1 MSLENIL
8 FVCIGN
14 GKIIGDS
21 LGPLIGT
28 VLEKNKRLIQN
39 NVKIDVIGTFE
50 NPILYYNVEE
60 FIKNI
65 DSQDYSEI
73 VIIDSALGSKEN
85 IGKVM
90 ITPAEILIGVGVNR
104 GRMVKGDIILKGVV
118 GINYNNI
125 SRNLI
130 ELESIEAKQVE
141 NIAGKMLDI
150 IYSIIF
156 RKTERI
162 VCSVK

>member
-1 MSLENIL
+1 MENIL

-125 SRNLI
+125 SRNLM
-130 ELESIEAKQVE
+130 ELESVEAKQVE
-141 NIAGKMLDI
+141 NIADKMLDI

-162 VCSVK
+162 G

>member
-39 NVKIDVIGTFE
+39 NVNIEVIGTFE

-130 ELESIEAKQVE
+130 ELESVEAKQVE
-141 NIAGKMLDI
+141 KIASKMLDI

-162 VCSVK
+162 G

>member
-1 MSLENIL
+1 MSLKNIL

-28 VLEKNKRLIQN
+28 VLERNKKLLENSSNIY
-39 NVKIDVIGTFE
+39 NVDILGTFE

-130 ELESIEAKQVE
+130 ELESVEAKQVE
-141 NIAGKMLDI
+141 KIASKMLDI

-162 VCSVK
+162 G

>member
-1 MSLENIL
+1 MENIL

-39 NVKIDVIGTFE
+39 NVNIEVIGTFE

-130 ELESIEAKQVE
+130 ELESVEAKQVE
-141 NIAGKMLDI
+141 NIADKMLDI

-162 VCSVK
+162 V

>member
-1 MSLENIL
+1 MSLKNIL

-130 ELESIEAKQVE
+130 ELENVEAKQVE
-141 NIAGKMLDI
+141 KIAGKMLDI

-162 VCSVK
+162 V

>member
-65 DSQDYSEI
+65 DSKDYSEI

-130 ELESIEAKQVE
+130 ELESVEAKQVE

-162 VCSVK
+162 G

>member
-130 ELESIEAKQVE
+130 ELESIEAKQIE
-141 NIAGKMLDI
+141 NIASKMLDI

-162 VCSVK
+162 V

>member
-130 ELESIEAKQVE
+130 ELESVEAKQVE

-162 VCSVK
+162 V

>member
-39 NVKIDVIGTFE
+39 NINIDVIGTFE

-125 SRNLI
+125 SRNLM
-130 ELESIEAKQVE
+130 ELESVEAKQVE
-141 NIAGKMLDI
+141 KIADKMLDI

-162 VCSVK
+162 V

>member
-130 ELESIEAKQVE
+130 ELESVEAKQIE
-141 NIAGKMLDI
+141 KIASKMLDI

-162 VCSVK
+162 G

>member
-1 MSLENIL
+1 MSLKNIL

-141 NIAGKMLDI
+141 NIASKMLDI

-162 VCSVK
+162 G

>member
-21 LGPLIGT
+21 LGHLIGT

-130 ELESIEAKQVE
+130 ELESVEAKQVE
-141 NIAGKMLDI
+141 KIASKMLDI

-162 VCSVK
+162 V

>member
-1 MSLENIL
+1 MENIL

-125 SRNLI
+125 SRNLT
-130 ELESIEAKQVE
+130 ELESVEAKQIE

-162 VCSVK
+162 V

>member
-1 MSLENIL
+1 MKNIL

-65 DSQDYSEI
+65 DSQGYSEI

-162 VCSVK
+162 V

>member
-1 MSLENIL
+1 MSLKNIL

-65 DSQDYSEI
+65 DSQYYSEI

-130 ELESIEAKQVE
+130 ELESVEAKQVE
-141 NIAGKMLDI
+141 KIASKMLDI

-162 VCSVK
+162 V

>member
-1 MSLENIL
+1 VSLKNIL

-141 NIAGKMLDI
+141 NIASKMLDI

-162 VCSVK
+162 G

>member
-130 ELESIEAKQVE
+130 ELESVEAKQIE
-141 NIAGKMLDI
+141 NIASKMLDI

-162 VCSVK
+162 V

>member
-1 MSLENIL
+1 MKNIL

-125 SRNLI
+125 SRNLM
-130 ELESIEAKQVE
+130 ELESVEAKQVE
-141 NIAGKMLDI
+141 KIASKMLDI

-162 VCSVK
+162 G

>member
-1 MSLENIL
+1 MSLKNIL

-39 NVKIDVIGTFE
+39 NVNIEVIGTFE

-130 ELESIEAKQVE
+130 ELESVEAKQVE
-141 NIAGKMLDI
+141 NIASKMLDI

-162 VCSVK
+162 V

>member
-130 ELESIEAKQVE
+130 ELESVEANQVE

-162 VCSVK
+162 V

>member
-65 DSQDYSEI
+65 DSQGYSEI

-130 ELESIEAKQVE
+130 ELESVEAKQVE
-141 NIAGKMLDI
+141 NIACKMLDI

-162 VCSVK
+162 V

>member
-8 FVCIGN
+8 SVCIGN

-130 ELESIEAKQVE
+130 ELESVEAKQVE
-141 NIAGKMLDI
+141 KIAGKMLDI

-162 VCSVK
+162 V

>member
-1 MSLENIL
+1 MKNIL

-39 NVKIDVIGTFE
+39 NVNIEVIGTFE

-73 VIIDSALGSKEN
+73 VIIDSALGGKEN

-130 ELESIEAKQVE
+130 ELESVEAKQVE
-141 NIAGKMLDI
+141 KIAGKMLDI

-162 VCSVK
+162 G

>member
-60 FIKNI
+60 FIKKI

-162 VCSVK
+162 V

>member
-39 NVKIDVIGTFE
+39 NVNIDVIGTFE
-50 NPILYYNVEE
+50 NPILYYNVEKV
-60 FIKNI
+60 IKNI
-65 DSQDYSEI
+65 NSQDYSEI

-85 IGKVM
+85 IGKVV

-104 GRMVKGDIILKGVV
+104 GRRVKGDIILKGVV

-130 ELESIEAKQVE
+130 ELEGVETKQVE
-141 NIAGKMLDI
+141 KIAGKMLDI

-162 VCSVK
+162 V

>member
-1 MSLENIL
+1 MENIL

-162 VCSVK
+162 V

>member
-1 MSLENIL
+1 MSLKNIL

-130 ELESIEAKQVE
+130 ELESVEAKQVE
-141 NIAGKMLDI
+141 NIASKMLDI

-162 VCSVK
+162 V

>member
-130 ELESIEAKQVE
+130 ELESVEAKQVE
-141 NIAGKMLDI
+141 NIASKMLDI

-162 VCSVK
+162 V

>member
-1 MSLENIL
+1 MKNIL

-39 NVKIDVIGTFE
+39 NVNIEVIGTFE

-130 ELESIEAKQVE
+130 ELENVETKQVE
-141 NIAGKMLDI
+141 KIAGKMLDI

-162 VCSVK
+162 G

>member
-1 MSLENIL
+1 MENIL

-141 NIAGKMLDI
+141 NIAVKMLDI

-162 VCSVK
+162 V

>member
-1 MSLENIL
+1 MENIL

-130 ELESIEAKQVE
+130 ELESVEAKQVE
-141 NIAGKMLDI
+141 KIASKMLDI
-150 IYSIIF
+150 LYSIIF

-162 VCSVK
+162 V

>member
-1 MSLENIL
+1 MENIL

-39 NVKIDVIGTFE
+39 NVNIEVIGTFE

-130 ELESIEAKQVE
+130 ELESVEAKQVE

-162 VCSVK
+162 G

>member
-125 SRNLI
+125 SRNLT
-130 ELESIEAKQVE
+130 ELESVEAKQIE
-141 NIAGKMLDI
+141 NITGKMLDI

-162 VCSVK
+162 V

>member
-1 MSLENIL
+1 MSLKNIL

-50 NPILYYNVEE
+50 NPTLYYNVEE

-130 ELESIEAKQVE
+130 ELESVEAKQVE
-141 NIAGKMLDI
+141 NIASKMLDI

-162 VCSVK
+162 V

>member
-1 MSLENIL
+1 MSLKNIL

-130 ELESIEAKQVE
+130 ELESVEAKQVE
-141 NIAGKMLDI
+141 NIADKMLDI

-162 VCSVK
+162 G

>member
-1 MSLENIL
+1 MSLKNIL

-21 LGPLIGT
+21 LGPLIGM

-104 GRMVKGDIILKGVV
+104 GRMVKDDIILKGVV

-162 VCSVK
+162 G

>member
-1 MSLENIL
+1 MSLKNIL

-39 NVKIDVIGTFE
+39 NVNIEVIGTFE

-130 ELESIEAKQVE
+130 ELESVEAKQVE
-141 NIAGKMLDI
+141 KIASKMLDI

-162 VCSVK
+162 G

>member
-1 MSLENIL
+1 MENIL

-162 VCSVK
+162 G

>member
-1 MSLENIL
+1 MKNIL

-130 ELESIEAKQVE
+130 ELESVEAKQVE

-162 VCSVK
+162 G

>member
-1 MSLENIL
+1 MSLKNIL
-8 FVCIGN
+8 FVCIG
-14 GKIIGDS
+14 KIIVDS

-130 ELESIEAKQVE
+130 ELESVEAKQVE
-141 NIAGKMLDI
+141 NIASKMLDI

-162 VCSVK
+162 V